1 MFGFGKQK
9 KDTYQEPHQEDYFY
23 DEYNNE
29 GYEEEYGYDT
39 YSEDGYE
46 RPAET
51 YNEYERERAER
62 PPRRRTSPTEERYDS
77 RYDDEGES
85 FSASVEEETVKE
97 SPLQQDIKRLE
108 ETVSQLKH
116 QLEVK
121 QTEMTNM
128 ATMLIENEQ
137 KHIDQKEK
145 DQQIAELN
153 QQVAQLKA
161 QMQQEKQ
168 EKTDALVDAQQ
179 QIAELKK
186 AQTENEEIKAEL
198 ATILVETKKQEREIL
213 ERAEFEARGIRSQAE
228 QEAEQVLHDSALE
241 LRVMKQ
247 EIKNYRKRL
256 RAAQE
261 ETTQFYVRLLANS
274 DSLLEEE

>member
-23 DEYNNE
+23 DEYDNE
-29 GYEEEYGYDT
+29 GYEEEYGYDA
-39 YSEDGYE
+39 YHEDGYD

-51 YNEYERERAER
+51 YNERERAER

-77 RYDDEGES
+77 RYVDGGGES
-85 FSASVEEETVKE
+85 FSVAVEETAKE
-97 SPLQQDIKRLE
+97 SALKQEIKRLE
-108 ETVSQLKH
+108 ETVDQLKH

-121 QTEMTNM
+121 QTELTSM

-137 KHIDQKEK
+137 QQNKQKEK